1 MESRLSGRAAAAA
14 VAAALFFAASIAAI
28 AEIAADP
35 TAEAGVRSS
44 TWTPF
49 RGVWSLIGGVD
60 AFGGDWD
67 FGTIAG
73 GLVTMLVVA
82 TALGL
87 VGIAAI
93 AYLLGP
99 APQPMAAMLVGA
111 AWGLL
116 VQIVVVSLLLGG
128 LLGGMPAYDAVPPW
142 AWWLSTGTWGI
153 ALGLLYSAP
162 VGAGRRAGAGAA

>member
-1 MESRLSGRAAAAA
+1 MESRLSGRAAAVS

-35 TAEAGVRSS
+35 TAEAGVRTS

-49 RGVWSLIGGVD
+49 RGVWSLIGGTG

-67 FGTIAG
+67 FGPIAG
-73 GLVTMLVVA
+73 GLVTMLFVA

-93 AYLLGP
+93 AFLLGP
-99 APQPMAAMLVGA
+99 APQPAAAMLVGA

-128 LLGGMPAYDAVPPW
+128 LLGEMPAYDAAPAW

-153 ALGLLYSAP
+153 ALGLLYAAP
-162 VGAGRRAGAGAA
+162 AGAHRRAGAGAA